1 MISGYNYLCMV
12 KSSITFNTDLLR
24 TLIEKKNG
32 SIVAF
37 AKDITSYGYPVTRQA
52 VQLWLIGRK
61 PCVDALL
68 YLSEYFNEPIKKF
81 LIKSDMA
88 SYPNSLEGEASDDS
102 NE

>member
-1 MISGYNYLCMV
+1 MV

-37 AKDITSYGYPVTRQA
+37 AKDLTSYGYPVTRQA

-68 YLSEYFNEPIKKF
+68 HLSEYFNEPIKKF
-81 LIKSDMA
+81 LIISDMA
-88 SYPNSLEGEASDDS
+88 SYHKLSKGEFPGDS

>member
-1 MISGYNYLCMV
+1 MISGYNFFCMG
-12 KSSITFNTDLLR
+12 KSSFTFNTDFLR
-24 TLIEKKNG
+24 TLIKKKNG

-88 SYPNSLEGEASDDS
+88 SYTNYLGSEVSGDS